1 MRVFIGIRISD
12 EIKEKIGSLGKKIKE
27 KIREAKLVSPQNLHI
42 TLKFLGEVKEEK
54 VEKIGQIIKNISS
67 SFAPFDLE
75 VKGIGRFPEK
85 GKVRVLWIGAEA
97 KDNLRNLNKIIEEKL
112 EELSFPRENRF
123 KEHITVARFKSNPNM
138 ARLGEFLERY
148 KENMWGKMRVE
159 NVEIIESILKPDG
172 PVYRTLR
179 TFKLGGEKYG

>member
-1 MRVFIGIRISD
+1 M
-12 EIKEKIGSLGKKIKE
+12 
-27 KIREAKLVSPQNLHI
+27 
-42 TLKFLGEVKEEK
+42 
-54 VEKIGQIIKNISS
+54 
-67 SFAPFDLE
+67 
-75 VKGIGRFPEK
+75 KGIGRFPEK

-138 ARLGEFLERY
+138 ARLEEFLERY
-148 KENMWGKMRVE
+148 KENIWGKMRVE